1 MPTRPVLEV
10 VKHKSFVAL
19 PATTT
24 VRHTAQKMKDTHQG
38 AILIVQHGRLV
49 GICTERD
56 MVFKALAGGMDL
68 DNTPVSAIMT
78 VNPESIT
85 PEKPFCHALH
95 IMFEGGFRHVP
106 VVDSHGHPLGIV
118 SARDALG
125 VEAVQFDHEK
135 QQRETVTEIL

>member
-1 MPTRPVLEV
+1 MPTRPVIEV
-10 VKHKSFVAL
+10 VRHRPFVAV

-24 VRHTAQKMKDTHQG
+24 IRHAAQKMKEAHQA

-56 MVFKALAGGMDL
+56 MVFKAMAEEIDL
-68 DNTPVSAIMT
+68 DSTPISTIMT
-78 VNPESIT
+78 AHPESIG

-106 VVDSHGHPLGIV
+106 VVDAHGHPLGIV

-125 VEAVQFDHEK
+125 VEALQFDHEL
-135 QQRETVTEIL
+135 QLRETVTEIL

>member
-1 MPTRPVLEV
+1 MTTRPVIEIV
-10 VKHKSFVAL
+10 QHRAFVAV

-24 VRHTAQKMKDTHQG
+24 IRHTAQKMKESHEG

-56 MVFKALAGGMDL
+56 MVFKAIAEGVDL
-68 DNTPVSAIMT
+68 DSTPVSTIMT
-78 VNPESIT
+78 AHPECIS

-106 VVDSHGHPLGIV
+106 VIDTRGHPLGIV

-125 VEAVQFDHEK
+125 IEALEFDHELL
-135 QQRETVTEIL
+135 QRESVTEIL